1 MNSSKD
7 ELRGSFAR
15 GVLLFGGVFIS
26 VFAIEFAVEFYRWS
40 QAHGGVGPA
49 LTDLSWASNNNAK
62 LVDSLSPIA
71 RAYNNVLAMLIAT
84 VGLAIPLTANMHTPK
99 LIDLFLKDR
108 LNRIVL
114 GFMALGAANSL
125 FVLYIIGP
133 KFAPMWAYRLAI
145 CGAMAGWIVVIPY
158 FFYVVR
164 FLDPSTIVTRLQ
176 QEAFDM
182 IDASAEGS
190 VDFEDAQDEIQ
201 ERLFQIGTL
210 VIKST
215 DRADRSVAREG
226 IWSLKKVLDYYAV
239 RKEDMGDGWF
249 KVDRAD
255 FVGLSGAAI
264 RMINEKRTW
273 FEMQVLNQ
281 LLLCYHHALSK
292 APDAV
297 SAITNINRKIAVN
310 AAKRGDHH
318 AVSASIRLF
327 NTFLRDALNRHEIRS
342 AFDVFYQYRQ
352 LAVDLLD
359 DEEWPYRIGVFFVT
373 YSDLAEKLNCGFV
386 ASLAGYD
393 LEHVLEQLYEYEHD
407 RADDLLDVFL
417 GMPHG
422 DGLGPKQPL
431 LRAKL
436 IAAGFFSEQGLK
448 KQRGKIRKNLADVS
462 ADAIRS
468 AAAGVVAISNE
479 AFWEITD
486 RAVNIDWTPPSRRK
500 HIERFAKTLIEP
512 KPKAKPTPKP
522 AASSPDEPE
531 SE

>member
-1 MNSSKD
+1 MTNLSKD
-7 ELRGSFAR
+7 ELRRSFAR
-15 GVLLFGGVFIS
+15 GVMLLGGVFIS
-26 VFAIEFAVEFYRWS
+26 VFAIEFAVELYRLKPNLVADWNWDN
-40 QAHGGVGPA
+40 VVKE
-49 LTDLSWASNNNAK
+49 LSWASHTNAK

-125 FVLYIIGP
+125 FVLYMIGP
-133 KFAPMWAYRLAI
+133 NFAPMWAYRLAI
-145 CGAMAGWIVVIPY
+145 IGAMVGWIVVLPY

-182 IDASAEGS
+182 IDASAEGGI
-190 VDFEDAQDEIQ
+190 DFEDAQDEIQ

-226 IWSLKKVLDYYAV
+226 IWSLKKILDYYAV
-239 RKEDMGDGWF
+239 RKQDMGDGWF

-281 LLLCYHHALSK
+281 LLLCYHHSLSK

-310 AAKRGDHH
+310 AAKRDDDH

-327 NTFLRDALNRHEIRS
+327 NTFLRDALNRHEVRA

-352 LAVDLLD
+352 LAVDLRD
-359 DEEWPYRIGVFFVT
+359 DEEWPLRIGGFFVT
-373 YSDLAEKLNCGFV
+373 YGELADKLDCGFV
-386 ASLAGYD
+386 SNLAGYD
-393 LEHVLEQLYEYEHD
+393 LAHVLEQLYEYEHE
-407 RADDLLDVFL
+407 RADDLLEVFL
-417 GMPHG
+417 GMSHG
-422 DGLGPKQPL
+422 DGLGLKQPL
-431 LRAKL
+431 VRAKL
-436 IAAGFFSEQGLK
+436 IAAGYFSEQGLK
-448 KQRGKIRKNLADVS
+448 KQRSKVRKNLADIS
-462 ADAIRS
+462 TEAIQS
-468 AAAGVVAISNE
+468 AADGLVTVSNE

-500 HIERFAKTLIEP
+500 HIERFARSLTT
-512 KPKAKPTPKP
+512 AKPEP
-522 AASSPDEPE
+522 AAPS
-531 SE
+531 